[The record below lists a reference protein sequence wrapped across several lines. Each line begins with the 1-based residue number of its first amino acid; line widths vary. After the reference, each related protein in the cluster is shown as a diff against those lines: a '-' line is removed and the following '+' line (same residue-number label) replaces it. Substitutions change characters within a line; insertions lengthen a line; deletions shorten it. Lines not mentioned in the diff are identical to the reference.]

1 MKQAFVVA
9 AVVAAC
15 AGGAASATP
24 ASDAPAPTVTAKRC
38 KAGLR
43 HGVIAGRHVCLRAG
57 QRCRR
62 KRDRSYHRYG
72 FHCHTGRLAR
82 VRPTRPAPP
91 PPPPPPGSALNA
103 IRIKVPGTPDRAKIR
118 DGFVWLT
125 GHREHAVFRIDPA
138 TNRVT
143 EIRVPDYGP
152 GDVELAAGSLWVGHC
167 QGDFE
172 GALVRVDPQTHAV
185 LARFAGLA
193 TCAVAYGA
201 DSIWAF
207 DRKRN
212 QVLRIDPAANAV
224 VASIPVERPLRM
236 TFGFGSVWI
245 AREDGSVSRVDPATN
260 TVTATIPVGGP
271 EAFIG
276 GDLVAGEGSIWMP
289 TVRYLYRIDP
299 ATNAAT
305 PIDVGIERSAGL
317 WGAGVAVAPGVVWVK
332 TSTSTFA
339 RLDPATNSVVERL
352 DVGRPTPLSTPY
364 AAGKPGLGFGALWIP
379 IPESNEVWRIPRP

>member
-1 MKQAFVVA
+1 MKRVLPVALLGVAFA
-9 AVVAAC
+9 A
-15 AGGAASATP
+15 AGAWPAPVPDSTAP
-24 ASDAPAPTVTAKRC
+24 ASVVKRC
-38 KAGLR
+38 NPGFR

-57 QRCRR
+57 QRCSRS
-62 KRDRSYHRYG
+62 RDRRYHRYG
-72 FHCHTGRLAR
+72 FHCHTGRL
-82 VRPTRPAPP
+82 VRIRRGTPALP
-91 PPPPPPGSALNA
+91 PPPPPPGAALNA

-138 TNRVT
+138 TNTVT

-152 GDVELAAGSLWVGHC
+152 GDVELAAGSLWIAHC
-167 QGDFE
+167 QGGE

-185 LARFAGLA
+185 VTRFAGLA

-224 VASIPVERPLRM
+224 VASIPVERSLRM

-260 TVTATIPVGGP
+260 AVTATIPVGGP

-299 ATNAAT
+299 ASNAASA
-305 PIDVGIERSAGL
+305 IDVGIERSAGL

-352 DVGRPTPLSTPY
+352 DVGRPTPLSAPY

-379 IPESNEVWRIPRP
+379 IPESNEVWRVPRS